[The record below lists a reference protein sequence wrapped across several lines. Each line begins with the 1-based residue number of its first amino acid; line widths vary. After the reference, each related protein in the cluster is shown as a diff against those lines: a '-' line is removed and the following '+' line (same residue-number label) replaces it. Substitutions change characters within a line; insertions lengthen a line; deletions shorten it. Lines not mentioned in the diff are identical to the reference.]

1 MQAKNYGCKCDVVNY
16 PHVLELPRD
25 YMDKQYE
32 WLEELIKRSEL
43 PSFDAECS
51 DGEQKLADAANK
63 LKE

>member
-1 MQAKNYGCKCDVVNY
+1 MNY

-43 PSFDAECS
+43 PSFDPECS
-51 DGEQKLADAANK
+51 EGEQKLADASNK